1 LYQGILVFSLQ
12 WALIFL
18 VLPLAALLLYYW
30 IALDEM
36 RNQHPVRRSVWLVIV
51 PICIFLVPMTY
62 FLSLFPMVFFIALG
76 EVYDKPK
83 PEKIERIEEI
93 KLDRWQKF
101 VLAII
106 ICVFLLYM
114 IYPSIRHLFH

>member
-106 ICVFLLYM
+106 ICVFLLYV